1 MTIVTK
7 SPLELHVI
15 LHPEYA
21 LGGKLTEAL
30 ITHFNS
36 IHYRNVTG
44 GAGIFV
50 FKHEITSLSFQSR
63 DQSNL
68 EDADISVL
76 IFAIDQNFANDTD
89 CRKILRE
96 WSTRSSGHESDF
108 IVIPV
113 VVDSEVKV
121 SDLKLDLHALSWH
134 GLKNEHKPRFLH
146 KLTYELCRMLRE
158 RLSRKAWPG
167 AGTDNN
173 FESYLEKFQVFLSH
187 TKLDRDGENIARKI
201 RRWINN
207 NSALSTFIDV
217 VDIPAGLRFED
228 VILSNLNKGALVAIH
243 TDLYSSRVWC
253 RREVIESKR
262 HNIPMLVVN
271 SLREFDERGFPY
283 LGNVPIIRIDPD
295 RMTNIEQ
302 TAYRILDE
310 IFKDLLWRY
319 VTEEARVKLK
329 EVLFIPRT
337 PELIVL
343 TCPSACGKHIGKEQ
357 YIVYPDPP
365 LGGEEQK
372 LFSLISN
379 NIQLRS
385 LTEWMGESE
394 I

>member
-21 LGGKLTEAL
+21 LGGELSETL

-36 IHYRNVTG
+36 IRYRNVTG
-44 GAGIFV
+44 GVGVFV
-50 FKHEITSLSFQSR
+50 FKHDITSLGIQSR
-63 DQSNL
+63 DQSNS

-76 IFAIDQNFANDTD
+76 IFAIDQNFANDAD
-89 CRKILRE
+89 CRKILQE
-96 WSTRSSGHESDF
+96 WSTRYSGHKSNL

-113 VVDSEVKV
+113 IVDSGIKF

-146 KLTYELCRMLRE
+146 KLTYELCRMLRD
-158 RLSRKAWPG
+158 RLSRKARPG
-167 AGTDNN
+167 TNTDNN

-187 TKLDRDGENIARKI
+187 TKFDNDGEKIAWKI
-201 RRWINN
+201 RRWISE

-228 VILSNLNKGALVAIH
+228 VILRNLNIGAFVAVH
-243 TDLYSSRVWC
+243 TNLYSSRPWC
-253 RREVIESKR
+253 RREVIEAKR

-271 SLREFDERGFPY
+271 SLRDFDERGFPY
-283 LGNVPIIRIDPD
+283 MGNVPIVRIDPD

-310 IFKDLLWRY
+310 IFKDLLWRC
-319 VTEEARVKLK
+319 VTEEIRVKHK

-357 YIVYPDPP
+357 CIVYPDPP

-385 LTEWMGESE
+385 LTEWMGEY
-394 I
+394 